1 MTLMTHVTVCLY
13 YICLHFFVF
22 CFLNVLLIFKPDRGA
37 KRPRGEEKGGS
48 VGDDESRGVKH
59 QKGHSTRYREAASMG
74 TEVGGE
80 IRENEEMNGEK
91 KMILEKLL
99 DQDEEEPE
107 VGENNSPPNASCL
120 FKINKSFLFSVV
132 FQLCISNGTV
142 FLCEEKHILE

>member
-1 MTLMTHVTVCLY
+1 M
-13 YICLHFFVF
+13 
-22 CFLNVLLIFKPDRGA
+22 LLISKPDRGA

-48 VGDDESRGVKH
+48 VGDDELRGVKH
-59 QKGHSTRYREAASMG
+59 QKGHSARYREAASMG

-107 VGENNSPPNASCL
+107 VGEEKKKNSSQSFL
-120 FKINKSFLFSVV
+120 FIQNKSFIYIFSC
-132 FQLCISNGTV
+132 FELSCISNGTV
-142 FLCEEKHILE
+142 FLCDILE